1 MPLFKYKAV
10 NDKGEITNG
19 SSNAQ
24 SLESLADILKGQGLY
39 LTEGTVVEEQAVS
52 APKPAVSPTFVEAV
66 SQMASPTKVN
76 SKEISIFTTQLSI
89 MVRTALP
96 ILESL
101 EILSR
106 QNKNPVFKAL
116 LLDVARG
123 VREGQPLSKAFA
135 RHPDVFDQIYI
146 SLLAAGEA
154 SGKLDIM
161 MERLSAHLEFRV
173 QLNQKVR
180 SALLYPTIVVMTVVA
195 VVAFL
200 VVFILPT
207 FMEVF
212 SQFDIALPLPTRI
225 LIFVS
230 ESVRKGWMLWL
241 VAISLGWWYVRRWLT
256 NPTHTK
262 LIHTLQLKIPVAGEL
277 VRNVVMT
284 RVLRTLGALTASGVP
299 ILKALQLAQASADNV
314 VFHELLGRVFNNV
327 QEGKGLTPALAGS
340 PYVPDAVIGM
350 IATGEKTGTLPDV
363 LNKIAGF
370 YEAETDSSIKNL
382 FSAMEPLFVILLGL
396 VVGAIA
402 VSVLLPMFDLAQGI
416 E

>member
-1 MPLFKYKAV
+1 MPLFQYKAV
-10 NDKGEITNG
+10 DDKGKAVSG

-24 SLESLADILKGQGLY
+24 SLESLADVLKGQGLF
-39 LTEGTVVEEQAVS
+39 LTEGSVVEEQVPAKPEPS
-52 APKPAVSPTFVEAV
+52 ASASFVEAV
-66 SQMASPTKVN
+66 SQMAGPAKVSPKDLA
-76 SKEISIFTTQLSI
+76 IFTTQLSV

-101 EILSR
+101 EILAR
-106 QNKNPVFKAL
+106 QNKNPAFKAVL
-116 LLDVARG
+116 QELSRR
-123 VREGQPLSKAFA
+123 VREGQPLSTAFS
-135 RHPDVFDQIYI
+135 RHPEVFDQIYI

-154 SGKLDIM
+154 SGKLDVM
-161 MERLSAHLEFRV
+161 LERLSAHLEFRV

-180 SALLYPTIVVMTVVA
+180 AALLYPTIVVMTAVA

-225 LIFVS
+225 LILVS
-230 ESVRKGWMLWL
+230 ESVRKGWVLWL
-241 VAISLGWWYVRRWLT
+241 LGILVGWWYIRRWLT
-256 NPTHTK
+256 DPTHTK
-262 LIHTLQLKIPVAGEL
+262 MVHTLQLKIPVAGEL
-277 VRNVVMT
+277 VRNIVMT

-299 ILKALQLAQASADNV
+299 ILKALKLAQASADNV
-314 VFHELLGRVFNNV
+314 VFHELLGRVFDNV
-327 QEGKGLTPALAGS
+327 REGKGLTPALAGS
-340 PYVPDAVIGM
+340 HYVPDAVIGM
-350 IATGEKTGTLPDV
+350 IATGEKTGTLPEV

-382 FSAMEPLFVILLGL
+382 FSAMEPIFVILLGL